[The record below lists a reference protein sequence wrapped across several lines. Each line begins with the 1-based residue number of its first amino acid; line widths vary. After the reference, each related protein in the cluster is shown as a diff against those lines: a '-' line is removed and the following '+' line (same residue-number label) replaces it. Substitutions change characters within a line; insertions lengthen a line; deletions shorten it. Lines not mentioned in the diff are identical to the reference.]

1 MRSLLKFVLPSL
13 LAATLLLPSAGNA
26 EELVSFKD
34 AAKRMLSGSKKAT
47 KLDATPTEEEKAKI
61 KAMGVTADATY
72 SFFLGKDEAGATVS
86 AGLVVDQA
94 GKEGPMRIAVALDPA
109 TGKVREAFVMRFEE
123 ERGKPVKEVAFLGQF
138 KGKGPG
144 DAITAGKDIDI
155 VSGATSSSK
164 AVAEAVKRAVAGY
177 KVLVLDRD
185 AK

>member
-13 LAATLLLPSAGNA
+13 LAATLLVPSVGAA

-34 AAKRMLSGSKKAT
+34 AAKRMLSGSKKAS
-47 KLDATPTEEEKAKI
+47 KLDATPTDDEKAKL

-72 SFFLGKDEAGATVS
+72 SFFLGKDEAGATVA

-155 VSGATSSSK
+155 VSGASISSRS
-164 AVAEAVKRAVAGY
+164 VALGVKRDT
-177 KVLVLDRD
+177 LVLQLALKRGGL
-185 AK
+185 